1 MRKHLTRS
9 MRRHGE
15 GEYSLLL
22 VVFPGLPILVS
33 VIAAAPS
40 ILTEA
45 RREKR

>member
-15 GEYSLLL
+15 GGYSLLL
-22 VVFPGLPILVS
+22 VVFPGLLRLVS
-33 VIAAAPS
+33 VIAASPS
-40 ILTEA
+40 ILTEG